1 MSVLLVPI
9 SAFAAQ
15 CYLFSSESGLA
26 TFRFRPSVLAFFC
39 CSISF
44 PFFLGGSL
52 FSSSCS
58 SSSLVPLCRNTRKSS
73 TLSAFQQE
81 LYSTCQHELAPAC
94 LKAKEELDYMVWKN
108 SDNYDHCF
116 VCFPFY
122 LFIYFCGV
130 GRGFQSRRHS
140 KFVFARSFN
149 TTCLSRLL
157 KMNGNS
163 SGSNLT

>member
-1 MSVLLVPI
+1 MSVLLALI

-26 TFRFRPSVLAFFC
+26 TFRFKPSVLAFFC

-52 FSSSCS
+52 FSSSSCS
-58 SSSLVPLCRNTRKSS
+58 SSSLVLLCRNTRKSS

-81 LYSTCQHELAPAC
+81 LYSSCQDELAPAC

-116 VCFPFY
+116 ICFPFY
-122 LFIYFCGV
+122 LFIFAGWGGV
-130 GRGFQSRRHS
+130 FSLAGTQ
-140 KFVFARSFN
+140 
-149 TTCLSRLL
+149 
-157 KMNGNS
+157 
-163 SGSNLT
+163 NLFSLVPLTQLA

>member
-1 MSVLLVPI
+1 MSVLLVLT

-26 TFRFRPSVLAFFC
+26 TFRFKPRVLAFFFG
-39 CSISF
+39 SITF

-81 LYSTCQHELAPAC
+81 LYSTCQHKLAPAC
-94 LKAKEELDYMVWKN
+94 LKAKEELDYMVWKTWDMN
-108 SDNYDHCF
+108 SVLF
-116 VCFPFY
+116 VFLFIY
-122 LFIYFCGV
+122 LFICCFFFCGV
-130 GRGFQSRRHS
+130 GRGFQSLRHS
-140 KFVFARSFN
+140 KFVFARSFK
-149 TTCLSRLL
+149 TTCLS
-157 KMNGNS
+157 
-163 SGSNLT
+163 

>member
-1 MSVLLVPI
+1 MSVLLALI

-26 TFRFRPSVLAFFC
+26 TFRFKPNVLAFFC

-94 LKAKEELDYMVWKN
+94 LKAKEELDYMVWKK
-108 SDNYDHCF
+108 SENYDHCF

-122 LFIYFCGV
+122 LFI
-130 GRGFQSRRHS
+130 
-140 KFVFARSFN
+140 FARYGGVFSLAGTLNLF
-149 TTCLSRLL
+149 SRVPL
-157 KMNGNS
+157 KQLAWVGC
-163 SGSNLT
+163 